1 MSRWTARSST
11 RGSPTR
17 LRRRFNYF
25 LALTGSQELLI
36 FVRSSGCFNFD
47 SSQYSESTQR
57 AITHTC
63 HMWESR
69 TMTSQINQT
78 GNHRPGPW
86 PSCSHAAWGVKTGQQ
101 QCFSVIVH
109 LKYRPLG
116 RCLQSCTSNWIIYK
130 VAPNQRWRLSWCS
143 VLSASFSSEKH
154 PPDLRRT
161 DHTIDQASNW
171 WFSGLHKHRHH

>member
-86 PSCSHAAWGVKTGQQ
+86 PSCSHAAWAVKTGQQ
-101 QCFSVIVH
+101 QCLSVFVY
-109 LKYRPLG
+109 LKYRPIG
-116 RCLQSCTSNWIIYK
+116 RCLQSCTSNWIIY
-130 VAPNQRWRLSWCS
+130 
-143 VLSASFSSEKH
+143 SSYLIKDEDSRDAQCCL
-154 PPDLRRT
+154 PPSHQKNILQTYGGQIRR
-161 DHTIDQASNW
+161 
-171 WFSGLHKHRHH
+171 